1 MYSFAFPLSD
11 RNSQTPKKFQP
22 CFQSFF
28 PFPLSFPVKEK
39 SPGNK
44 VDSPL
49 RQDQRD
55 CHFSEVSGL

>member
-44 VDSPL
+44 VDSP
-49 RQDQRD
+49 
-55 CHFSEVSGL
+55 